1 MFTLILQV
9 LHFHLCKHFKS
20 YFVTV
25 SDFFSIFFFLMKDNN
40 LNLMVNRSLFMK
52 VNMICPID
60 LSVSLYRALRFSGLH
75 DETESQTENK
85 ISSVLHRNFPS

>member
-1 MFTLILQV
+1 
-9 LHFHLCKHFKS
+9 
-20 YFVTV
+20 
-25 SDFFSIFFFLMKDNN
+25 MKDTK
-40 LNLMVNRSLFMK
+40 LNLKFNRPLSKK

-75 DETESQTENK
+75 DERESQTENK